1 MTEKGLSSHL
11 LTLGYSRRLGK
22 KDFHFQGGS
31 VSQKGET
38 LKEMKPYHNLPSVP
52 VWDMSVRRWDRAE
65 IVFASVSD
73 MYRLSLLR
81 RPISLFVCARMFYV
95 CFFFFFFGMGTRVCP
110 CPLGVQSMIT
120 TYILLL
126 SSVLYCLETGPHTD
140 LEACRFGWAG
150 WLSCSGDLSVCHCPP
165 ILGL

>member
-95 CFFFFFFGMGTRVCP
+95 CFFFFFWHGHK
-110 CPLGVQSMIT
+110 GVSMPPWSSEHDNHI
-120 TYILLL
+120 Y
-126 SSVLYCLETGPHTD
+126 SSVVFCTLLP
-140 LEACRFGWAG
+140 
-150 WLSCSGDLSVCHCPP
+150 
-165 ILGL
+165 